1 MTNMV
6 NKAQGL
12 GLSLITK
19 IAGSDV
25 LDQLKL
31 RKFLE
36 KSLYQGSK
44 TSFKALSKTQ
54 KVFNSA
60 EPHAKQRLPSQQKSL
75 FDLSLTAEQ
84 QMTCDAMSQFA
95 TEVLYPLA
103 HQADHQEQF
112 PQQLWAHFDEL
123 GLNYYALPESF
134 GGVATEKDIISHI
147 LIAEHLAKGDFSL
160 TAGMLSTFSVINAIT
175 QWGSEQI
182 QERYLSAFA
191 EDSEVRASFAVQENT
206 PAFNPMQLK
215 TKALNNDGQIYLSG
229 EKTLVM
235 LGETADVFLVTA
247 EFQGRPDVFVVKRD
261 TSIRAQKNPAM
272 GLKAT
277 ETMTLQFNQTP
288 VERLG
293 DDDFDYTAF
302 IDLGNLMWCAMAVG
316 TCEAVKQY
324 CIRYANERTAFGE
337 PISHRQSV
345 AFMIADMAIEID
357 AMRMLVLNAAS
368 LAEAGKP
375 YHREAYLARLLCT
388 EKSMKIGTDGVQILG
403 GHGFTKEHPVER
415 WYRDLRATAI
425 LHSGLHA

>member
-54 KVFNSA
+54 KVFNGA
-60 EPHAKQRLPSQQKSL
+60 EPHTKQRLPSQQKSL

-112 PQQLWAHFDEL
+112 PQQLWAHIDEL

-134 GGVATEKDIISHI
+134 GGVATEQDIISHI

-215 TKALNNDGQIYLSG
+215 TKALSNGGQIYLSG

-235 LGETADVFLVTA
+235 LGETADVFLVSA

-261 TSIRAQKNPAM
+261 STIQAQKNSAM

-288 VERLG
+288 AERLG
-293 DDDFDYTAF
+293 DEDFDYTAF

-375 YHREAYLARLLCT
+375 YHREAYLARLLCA

>member
-1 MTNMV
+1 MTNML

-31 RKFLE
+31 RKLLE

-95 TEVLYPLA
+95 AEVLYPLA

-112 PQQLWAHFDEL
+112 PQQLWAHIDEL

-175 QWGSEQI
+175 QWGSKQI

-191 EDSEVRASFAVQENT
+191 EDSEIRASFAVQENT

-215 TKALNNDGQIYLSG
+215 TKAQNIDGQFYLSG

-247 EFQGRPDVFVVKRD
+247 EFQARPDVFVVKRD
-261 TSIRAQKNPAM
+261 TSIHAQKNPAM

-288 VERLG
+288 AERLS

-375 YHREAYLARLLCT
+375 YHREAYLARLLCA